1 MMNVKRELVLCFL
14 SNMPDDVVL
23 YFFVDRFM
31 QISVIVRYHN
41 VRIMVYCLVE
51 RRTGRKER

>member
-1 MMNVKRELVLCFL
+1 MMNIKRELVLYFL

-31 QISVIVRYHN
+31 QIQVIVRHHN
-41 VRIMVYCLVE
+41 VPIIVYC
-51 RRTGRKER
+51 